1 MWRTRK
7 RFFWINYE
15 FLMVWRKRELYA
27 TKKLRKDKVIL
38 DLKRA
43 TLLEE
48 MSWRQKSLTLRLKEG
63 YKCIKFFYQVANL
76 NTRNNSIEMLVYGLV
91 PLKLRSGNTMCNSM

>member
-1 MWRTRK
+1 LVMWRTRK

-15 FLMVWRKRELYA
+15 FLMVWRKR
-27 TKKLRKDKVIL
+27 VIL
-38 DLKRA
+38 ELQRA